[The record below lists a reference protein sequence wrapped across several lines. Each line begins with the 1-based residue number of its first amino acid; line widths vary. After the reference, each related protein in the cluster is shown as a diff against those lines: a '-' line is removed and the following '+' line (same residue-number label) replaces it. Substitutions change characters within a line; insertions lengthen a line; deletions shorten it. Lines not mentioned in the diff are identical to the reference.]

1 MKLFKRLAA
10 ALLMVCMVIS
20 LLPSMALPAS
30 AADYAAAEAGVYELV
45 TSPSQLAAGDQI
57 ILVNTSAK
65 KAMSTTQN
73 SNNRAATDVTIS
85 DGTITLGAGNSVQL
99 ITLETGS
106 QEDTFRLN
114 TGAGYLYAAS
124 SNANHLK
131 TTTSPDKN
139 ANFKIALGAESGKTT
154 LVAQGTNTRNNLRYN
169 SNLFA
174 CYKSGQDPVDIYR
187 LKADA
192 TVTSYTVTYY
202 DRGEKHS
209 EASVI
214 ENTAIGTLP
223 TIVNIPSG
231 WAFMGWA
238 GTQYPTP
245 QDTAPELYTGKEI
258 VKADLDLYAVYAA
271 ETPSDNVKLKLKDQ
285 EVYVGARETGKNYL
299 SAVNTEAEAAAFRL
313 IEAGQNNG
321 KTAYY
326 IFDVTDGVYIAFA
339 SGTSMSFSA
348 QRVESDDSY
357 WWEFDS
363 NEGSF
368 LNVKAKDRYLGYN
381 KRFSTYTNTYSHGFD
396 ILPAYTYSNYT
407 TAPEAVAVT
416 YTVTTAVEPENSGT
430 ITSAPETLTG
440 LAAGAEVMLE
450 ATPVTGYRFVRWEI
464 TGVEAETAGNMA
476 SFTVNANVMAKA
488 VFEKITYSIELIE
501 ATNGTIAVEGG
512 KTTAQYGDTITLVA
526 TPDENYVLDM
536 WTVLDGNG
544 DDVAVSGNQFTMPAS
559 DVLVSASF
567 RRKSIVLED
576 INLGVDYDR
585 AVTIDVLKNVTPAE
599 GVTAQIALEDGAQEK
614 GFSLSA
620 DGKMVSYAPVGF
632 LSAPVTCDYTVTVGT
647 ETETA
652 TITVTPEAEMFY
664 EESNAAIGYTGAWS
678 ETGNGTVTQQDAAPG
693 TVGYDSHYANSA
705 TYSDGK
711 AKTVTVS
718 EGETAAASFS
728 FTGTGVDVF
737 ATTSSAT
744 GAFLLEVTDANGA
757 AVEKK
762 IISAYRGFRYED
774 GTWVPEEGDACYQVP
789 VVSVTGLAYGE
800 YNVKLT
806 VFYSAMFDVLHK
818 KSYSFTLDAV
828 RVYDPMGTGAL
839 HYTSLRQSILAAM
852 TFGSENA
859 SPCAA
864 HTPGTWERGTC
875 AVWHPSAALN
885 AMGTLMKKCSTC
897 GNVVQ
902 TLPYYVKL
910 DERLALSTGGSAALS
925 YEVQAG
931 TNGAAPDE
939 DAGAL
944 LGGLTATWASSDET
958 VARVDGN
965 KVTGL
970 ASGTAIL
977 TLKLTDEDGTVWAQ
991 GLRVSVSVQT
1001 GYTLV
1006 TDAKQLTT
1014 GSRVIIVAKDSN
1026 YAMSTNQK
1034 SNNRGQIAIIKNGN
1048 SIAAVEDLAEFTLQ
1062 TGKKENTYSFYT
1074 GSGYLYAASSSKNY
1088 LRTED
1093 TLSDNSSWT
1102 ISIAADGTATVK
1114 AQGEST
1120 HNWMRYN
1127 KSDSLFSCY
1136 ASGQQDICLYILPT
1150 AASSEANAARRDGAG
1165 ESDYGFG
1172 FIDGGKA
1179 YDLEAFEKNGPKNE
1193 VYLANGQAVVFY
1205 LEDGSDGTKVQIGA
1219 KALNA
1224 SAPTLSVTALNG
1236 TARAELLTQKLNTST
1251 EMYYEIGAGLG
1262 WNGTTSGVILLANT
1276 GEGVLSITNVRSDR
1290 AVKLCINQQAA
1301 ALAGQTL
1308 RQLLDGT
1315 LVYGAEAF
1323 VTVAPKEPAPGLTAD
1338 GFTDVSSSVWYYDAV
1353 CYVVEQGLM
1362 NGVSKTEFEPEE
1374 TLTRAML
1381 VTVLYRLAGA
1391 PEVEQTG
1398 CFTDVPAERWY
1409 ADAVAWAF
1417 QTGITTG
1424 ATETTFEPD
1433 EPVTREQMVTFFW
1446 RYAGKPAA
1454 GAELKDFPDADE
1466 VDAYAAEA
1474 FAWAV
1479 ENGIVKGD
1487 LGKDRVLRLLP
1498 LGKATRAELA
1508 TIFMRSA
1515 DVLQQD

>member
-20 LLPSMALPAS
+20 LLPSIALPAS
-30 AADYAAAEAGVYELV
+30 AAEDTAAEAGVYELV
-45 TSPSQLAAGDQI
+45 TSPSQLAAGDKI

-106 QEDTFRLN
+106 QEETFRLN

-131 TTTSPDKN
+131 TTASLDKN

-154 LVAQGTNTRNNLRYN
+154 LVAQGTNIRNNLRYN

-202 DRGEKHS
+202 DRGEKYS

-223 TIVNIPSG
+223 TIVNVPSG

-245 QDTAPELYTGKEI
+245 QDTTPELYTGKEI

-271 ETPSDNVKLKLKDQ
+271 ETPSDNVKLKLKDR

-450 ATPVTGYRFVRWEI
+450 ATPATGYRFVRWEI
-464 TGVEAETAGNMA
+464 TGVEAEAAGNMA

-488 VFEKITYSIELIE
+488 VFEKAAYSITLDDKIE
-501 ATNGTIAVEGG
+501 GGTIAVEGG

-559 DVLVSASF
+559 GVLVSASF

-585 AVTIDVLKNVTPAE
+585 TVTVLTATE
-599 GVTAQIALEDGAQEK
+599 GTVQIAQSAPE

-664 EESNAAIGYTGAWS
+664 EESNAAISYTGAWS
-678 ETGNGTVTQQDAAPG
+678 EIGTPTITQQDAAPG

-757 AVEKK
+757 TVEKK

-806 VFYSAMFDVLHK
+806 VFYSAMFDVLDK

-885 AMGTLMKKCSTC
+885 AMGTLVKKCSTC

-944 LGGLTATWASSDET
+944 LGGLTATWASSDEA

-1001 GYTLV
+1001 GYVLS
-1006 TDAKQLTT
+1006 TDAPKAGDCVILAAKAED
-1014 GSRVIIVAKDSN
+1014 GSY
-1026 YAMSTNQK
+1026 YAL
-1034 SNNRGQIAIIKNGN
+1034 KNASGN
-1048 SIAAVEDLAEFTLQ
+1048 VTSKKITANGTVTAADEALI
-1062 TGKKENTYSFYT
+1062 YT
-1074 GSGYLYAASSSKNY
+1074 
-1088 LRTED
+1088 
-1093 TLSDNSSWT
+1093 
-1102 ISIAADGTATVK
+1102 AADGAYDGKTGVAFACKAGYLHINSKNLKNAANMTNGTCEFEKSEDGFVVYSNQNSRYISFDGTNFKATADKTEAATIYFFV
-1114 AQGEST
+1114 
-1120 HNWMRYN
+1120 
-1127 KSDSLFSCY
+1127 
-1136 ASGQQDICLYILPT
+1136 LPA

-1193 VYLANGQAVVFY
+1193 VYLAKGQAVVFY

-1236 TARAELLTQKLNTST
+1236 TVRAELLTQKLNTST
-1251 EMYYEIGAGLG
+1251 EMYYEIGVGLG

-1323 VTVAPKEPAPGLTAD
+1323 VTIAPKEPAPGLTAD
-1338 GFTDVSSSVWYYDAV
+1338 GFTDVSSSAWYYDAV

-1398 CFTDVPAERWY
+1398 CFTDVPAEQWY